1 MYAQFTQTTPDGL
14 DVAKVTELQTLQ
26 PCGDFLFC
34 PVVTKATEPSSK
46 FICLLD
52 RDHGLHVAFK
62 LQIVNC
68 RRSLTSQWFHLSHL
82 APVPPDAPNDVDLI
96 RGPLVGAILVIIR
109 DDAHAGWIAHRDEL
123 QSLCHEPHAVMQN
136 EDAWWVWA
144 ALRHVDQDNVAIVQS
159 WDHAVALDGHDGQQ
173 GGRGLLAFSDPCAAE
188 VKIPPNLIRG
198 GRGILDHLL
207 R

>member
-52 RDHGLHVAFK
+52 RDHGSHVAFK

-68 RRSLTSQWFHLSHL
+68 RRSSTSQWFHLSHL
-82 APVPPDAPNDVDLI
+82 APVPPDATDDVYFVGGSIIGAVLLI
-96 RGPLVGAILVIIR
+96 IGNN
-109 DDAHAGWIAHRDEL
+109 AHAGRFAHRDEL
-123 QSLCHEPHAVMQN
+123 EALGHEPHAVM
-136 EDAWWVWA
+136 
-144 ALRHVDQDNVAIVQS
+144 
-159 WDHAVALDGHDGQQ
+159 
-173 GGRGLLAFSDPCAAE
+173 
-188 VKIPPNLIRG
+188 
-198 GRGILDHLL
+198 
-207 R
+207 